1 MTGGDGCAEMRLLV
15 QADADGE
22 LGPAEAARVG
32 AHLEGCPDCTAAQSE
47 LLALSG
53 RLRRE
58 VPYHAA
64 SDALRAAVQAR
75 IMAVAAPSEALRPRG
90 DASLVVSGA
99 RRSWRDRLPR
109 LRWGPTAPFGAGFA
123 LAACLALAL
132 VLPQAAGELPDAVVA
147 SHIRALQ
154 PGHLEDVASTDQ
166 HTVKPWFDGRLDY
179 APPVKDLKAEGF
191 PLAGGRL
198 DYLAGRPVAALVYQR
213 RQHVVELFAW
223 PDGGH
228 LDHGPAAG
236 SRSGYNFL
244 RWSQDGMAF
253 WAVSDLN
260 AQELADFV
268 RLWQAG

>member
-1 MTGGDGCAEMRLLV
+1 M
-15 QADADGE
+15 
-22 LGPAEAARVG
+22 
-32 AHLEGCPDCTAAQSE
+32 
-47 LLALSG
+47 
-53 RLRRE
+53 
-58 VPYHAA
+58 
-64 SDALRAAVQAR
+64 
-75 IMAVAAPSEALRPRG
+75 
-90 DASLVVSGA
+90 
-99 RRSWRDRLPR
+99 
-109 LRWGPTAPFGAGFA
+109 
-123 LAACLALAL
+123 
-132 VLPQAAGELPDAVVA
+132 VA

-154 PGHLEDVASTDQ
+154 PGHLSDVASTDQ
-166 HTVKPWFDGRLDY
+166 HTVKPWFDGRLGY

-213 RQHVVELFAW
+213 SQHVVELFAW

-228 LDHGPAAG
+228 LDHGPAAS

-268 RLWQAG
+268 RLWRAG